1 MLKILLVGCGRMGE
15 ALANG
20 WLNQGRDPA
29 GIWVVEP
36 NQKSA
41 HKLISKGVRFY
52 LAPDQLPPDDTP
64 NVIIFAVKPQVMDE
78 VVPFYARF
86 ASTTMFASI
95 AAGRT
100 IEYLETIL
108 GIDAAIVRVMPNTPA
123 AVSRGISCA
132 FANNNVSRTQR
143 EICNELIEAV
153 GEFHWLESESQ
164 IDAVTAVS
172 GSGPAYVFL
181 LSECLAKAGIKLGL
195 SKNLAER
202 LGRVTISGSGELL
215 HQSTEDVVTLR
226 QNVTSSGGT
235 TEAALSLLMS
245 DDRLETLL
253 YDAIQKA
260 FKRSKELAH

>member
-1 MLKILLVGCGRMGE
+1 MDILIVIEDNNSKVHRMGLE
-15 ALANG
+15 CITAAQQMAKESGL
-20 WLNQGRDPA
+20 
-29 GIWVVEP
+29 
-36 NQKSA
+36 
-41 HKLISKGVRFY
+41 
-52 LAPDQLPPDDTP
+52 
-64 NVIIFAVKPQVMDE
+64 
-78 VVPFYARF
+78 
-86 ASTTMFASI
+86 SI
-95 AAGRT
+95 AA
-100 IEYLETIL
+100 L
-108 GIDAAIVRVMPNTPA
+108 VMGSNA
-123 AVSRGISCA
+123 DGLASQVKNYDI
-132 FANNNVSRTQR
+132 
-143 EICNELIEAV
+143 NEVLTLKHENKMDI
-153 GEFHWLESESQ
+153 
-164 IDAVTAVS
+164 VTAIS

-235 TEAALSLLMS
+235 TEAALTLLMG